1 MWKIGRLKIHCSYY
15 SNRKENGVNNLIHY
29 IRHNEVLDENWLS
42 FRFVAWYC
50 ASRGIGLPK
59 GRCHFGEIVMF
70 LAPTYIALGL
80 VFKLAFALFLVVKF
94 LTWPLW
100 KPLAIFIH
108 NVNETRRRERNFASM
123 ASSFGALLMALGLAA
138 WAITGLLTTNVIDD
152 NNNDLTRAGWILLFS
167 TLTLFIPGF
176 AGFFATYWVYQ
187 DHKRGL
193 QAFFALGSEAA
204 GALRFRGF
212 GHMAWLV
219 VKSVPKGAVG
229 TVHASGVIAS
239 FVHDG
244 WTKMFCKRLTYRFD
258 TSRYEPNHQ
267 PTES

>member
-1 MWKIGRLKIHCSYY
+1 M
-15 SNRKENGVNNLIHY
+15 NNLIHY
-29 IRHNEVLDENWLS
+29 IRHNEVLDENWLL

-94 LTWPLW
+94 LTYLAW
-100 KPLAIFIH
+100 KPILAL
-108 NVNETRRRERNFASM
+108 VNSFLKRYKRETAKQFANPAVCFGLFLCIPWLVVYPASDGKVNIGLLLASM
-123 ASSFGALLMALGLAA
+123 ILPLALGFVVYCL
-138 WAITGLLTTNVIDD
+138 G
-152 NNNDLTRAGWILLFS
+152 
-167 TLTLFIPGF
+167 
-176 AGFFATYWVYQ
+176 YWVCD
-187 DHKRGL
+187 DHRKGIR
-193 QAFFALGSEAA
+193 AFFALGSEAA

-229 TVHASGVIAS
+229 TVHASGAIAS

-258 TSRYEPNHQ
+258 TSRYEPNYQ